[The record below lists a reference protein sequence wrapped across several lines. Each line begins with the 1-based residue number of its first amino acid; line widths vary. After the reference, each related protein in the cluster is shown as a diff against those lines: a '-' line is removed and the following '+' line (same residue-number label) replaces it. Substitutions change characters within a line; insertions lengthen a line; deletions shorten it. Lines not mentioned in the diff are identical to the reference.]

1 MENKNLE
8 QQRIDVLEDILV
20 RLHRGADPDSVQDD
34 FEEHFSEVSA
44 IEIAAMEQQIIFD
57 HGEVTYEDVLKLCN
71 VHART
76 FENNIQDGNGYE
88 IDHPGHPVRV
98 FKDENL
104 ALQATLLRIYNI
116 LNALEADPEAAMVE
130 GVYQGLSNQFNI
142 LGQFEKHYERKEKLF
157 FPFLEKKNYQAP
169 PKVMWAKDDEI
180 RELFYTTKKAA
191 DNLPES
197 SLEDV
202 RAKFEAFEFEF
213 KEMIFKEETILINIL
228 LDSLDRA
235 EWYQIAQESGTYG
248 YAIINPPTEVWEPEL
263 EEEEVVEVETVE
275 VAAKPETVITPA
287 PPVSTETHLESKEVQ
302 FQGGTVTLTLKQ
314 NMDGQVLDRNQ
325 LHTTSGGDLSLNNI
339 QALMDYMP
347 QEVTVIA
354 LDESIQYVN
363 QPNGI
368 RSINYGLDDLFDAEE
383 ATAIRKQLQ
392 LVQDQPENKLLR
404 EITDS
409 GYEISY
415 QALYDTNEVLTGLVV
430 LKEDIKPFRELEGGL
445 KRKFRPLE
453 EVDDEIIY
461 SSVIAR
467 TSMSVVDEFPGI
479 ETQKIKI
486 SGAELMIS
494 FEKNAPQQKDSS
506 IDRDVLIDFHEGQLS
521 LNQIEYIFNALPFEV
536 TYVNAER
543 IFKYF
548 NQAIPHADMIF
559 KRSPVQL
566 DRELQFC
573 HPPNIW
579 PRVNELVNDLEAK
592 RRREENLW
600 FEQVSHNRFVHVR
613 YLGMFDSSGAFIG
626 IFEQVRNI
634 KPYF

>member
-1 MENKNLE
+1 MENKNLK
-8 QQRIDVLEDILV
+8 QQRIDALEDILV
-20 RLHRGADPDSVQDD
+20 RLHRGAEPDSVQDD
-34 FEEHFSEVSA
+34 FEKHFSDVSA

-76 FENNIQDGNGYE
+76 FENNIQDGDGYE

-104 ALQATLLRIYNI
+104 ALQSALLRIYNI

-130 GVYQGLSNQFNI
+130 GVYRGLNNQFNI
-142 LGQFEKHYERKEKLF
+142 LGQFERHYERKEKIF

-180 RELFYTTKKAA
+180 RELFYIAKAA
-191 DNLPES
+191 TENLPES
-197 SLEDV
+197 SLADV

-213 KEMIFKEETILINIL
+213 KEMIFKEEAILINIL

-248 YAIINPPTEVWEPEL
+248 YAIINPPAEAWEPEL
-263 EEEEVVEVETVE
+263 EDAVEASEVEMVKVEV
-275 VAAKPETVITPA
+275 KPETTTTPE
-287 PPVSTETHLESKEVQ
+287 VQTEMHLESKEVQ
-302 FQGGTVTLTLKQ
+302 FQSGTVTLTLKQ
-314 NMDGQVLDRNQ
+314 NMDTQLLDRNQ
-325 LHTTSGGDLSLNNI
+325 LHVISGGDLSLNNI

-347 QEVTVIA
+347 LEVTVIG

-363 QPNGI
+363 QPTES
-368 RSINYGLDDLFDAEE
+368 RSINHSLDDLFATKEAE
-383 ATAIRKQLQ
+383 AIRKQLQ
-392 LVQDQPENKLLR
+392 LAQDQPKYEFLR
-404 EITDS
+404 EISDS
-409 GYEISY
+409 GHEMSY
-415 QALYDTNEVLTGLVV
+415 QGLYDADKVLTSLVV

-445 KRKFRPLE
+445 KREFRPLD

-461 SSVIAR
+461 SSVTAE
-467 TSMSVVDEFPGI
+467 TSESLADELSGI

-486 SGAELMIS
+486 AGAELMIS
-494 FEKNAPQQKDSS
+494 FEKNTSKYQ
-506 IDRDVLIDFHEGQLS
+506 DVTLDQDELIDFHEGQLS
-521 LNQIEYIFNALPFEV
+521 LNQIEHIFNALPFEV
-536 TYVNAER
+536 TYVNSER

-548 NQAIPHADMIF
+548 NQAVPHAEMIF

-566 DRELQFC
+566 NRELQFC

>member
-1 MENKNLE
+1 MENKNLK
-8 QQRIDVLEDILV
+8 QQRIDALEDILV
-20 RLHRGADPDSVQDD
+20 RLHRGAEPDSVQDD
-34 FEEHFSEVSA
+34 FEKHFSDVSA

-76 FENNIQDGNGYE
+76 FENNIQDGDGYE

-104 ALQATLLRIYNI
+104 ALQSALLRIYNI

-130 GVYQGLSNQFNI
+130 GVYRGLNNQFNI
-142 LGQFEKHYERKEKLF
+142 LGQFERHYERKEKIF

-180 RELFYTTKKAA
+180 RELFYIAKAA
-191 DNLPES
+191 TENLPES
-197 SLEDV
+197 SLADV

-213 KEMIFKEETILINIL
+213 KEMIFKEEAILINIL

-248 YAIINPPTEVWEPEL
+248 YAIINPPAEAWEPEL
-263 EEEEVVEVETVE
+263 EDAVEASEVEMVKVEV
-275 VAAKPETVITPA
+275 KPETTTTPE
-287 PPVSTETHLESKEVQ
+287 VQTEMHLESKEVQ
-302 FQGGTVTLTLKQ
+302 FQSGTVTLTLKQ
-314 NMDGQVLDRNQ
+314 NMDTQLLDRNQ
-325 LHTTSGGDLSLNNI
+325 LHVISGGDLSLNNI

-347 QEVTVIA
+347 LEVTVIG

-363 QPNGI
+363 QPTES
-368 RSINYGLDDLFDAEE
+368 RSINHSLDDLFATKEAE
-383 ATAIRKQLQ
+383 AIRKQLQ
-392 LVQDQPENKLLR
+392 FAQDQPEYELLR
-404 EITDS
+404 EISDS
-409 GYEISY
+409 GHEMSY
-415 QALYDTNEVLTGLVV
+415 QGLYDADKVLTSLVV

-445 KRKFRPLE
+445 KREFRPLD

-461 SSVIAR
+461 SSVTAE
-467 TSMSVVDEFPGI
+467 TSESLADELSGI

-486 SGAELMIS
+486 AGAELMIS
-494 FEKNAPQQKDSS
+494 FEKNTSKYQ
-506 IDRDVLIDFHEGQLS
+506 DVTLDQDELIDFHEGQLS
-521 LNQIEYIFNALPFEV
+521 LNQIEHIFNALPFEV
-536 TYVNAER
+536 TYVNSER

-548 NQAIPHADMIF
+548 NQAVPHAEMIF

-566 DRELQFC
+566 NRELQFC